1 MAPKL
6 GRLVPSAAFL
16 PQAAVTAC
24 FLTLSSF
31 HRPKT
36 LSSIFKASIVNPPLF
51 LDLLPSLCEDACN
64 YIGPT
69 WVFQT
74 HHPISGALIT
84 PAMFLSLGEI
94 AYSQVLGIR
103 TRTSPER
110 YYSEAQWGCYENFF
124 LPWRRKWQP
133 TPIFLPGKSHGQRS
147 LVGYNAQ
154 GHKESDT
161 TEHAWMRIK
170 YTELTSG
177 PGTW

>member
-1 MAPKL
+1 MAPRVR
-6 GRLVPSAAFL
+6 RLVPSAAFL

-24 FLTLSSF
+24 FLTISSF

-36 LSSIFKASIVNPPLF
+36 LSSIFKASIVDPSLF
-51 LDLLPSLCEDACN
+51 LDPLPSLYEDACN

-103 TRTSPER
+103 TRTSPGR
-110 YYSEAQWGCYENFF
+110 YYSEATMG
-124 LPWRRKWQP
+124 L
-133 TPIFLPGKSHGQRS
+133 L
-147 LVGYNAQ
+147 
-154 GHKESDT
+154 
-161 TEHAWMRIK
+161 
-170 YTELTSG
+170 
-177 PGTW
+177 